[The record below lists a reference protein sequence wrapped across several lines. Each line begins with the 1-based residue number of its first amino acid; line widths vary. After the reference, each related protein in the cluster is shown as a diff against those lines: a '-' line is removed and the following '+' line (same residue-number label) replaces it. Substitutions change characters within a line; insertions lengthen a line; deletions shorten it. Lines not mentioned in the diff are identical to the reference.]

1 MHRIDTVN
9 ARPNQNG
16 AGKAGFNDNTDLAGQ
31 DATYLD
37 PAHLNAIQEEVATV
51 IEATGTP
58 LEKGTNNQLWTAL
71 NSFFASNTAL
81 DEVDSRLSTAITTL
95 AAAMQQAIINE
106 RNAERNRVWPVGK
119 GRYTT
124 HDGLNPADA
133 SHLGWGTWALD
144 AEMAGRVAVGAGSI
158 TIDYSAAIDD
168 AARPNVTRTFANGET
183 GGEIDHQQTPNEM
196 LTHKHSQDNVYNKFA
211 ALLIDVDA
219 DLVDGNASGGVFAAA
234 QVAGSFDASYLQV
247 ADISPAQATKMTE
260 QSIGNSEPFNIMQP
274 YCVVSVWL
282 RTG

>member
-37 PAHLNAIQEEVATV
+37 PAHLNAIQEEVSTV

-58 LEKGTNNQLWTAL
+58 LEKGTNHQLWTAL

-144 AEMAGRVAVGAGSI
+144 AEMGGRVAVGAGSI

-183 GGEIDHQQTPNEM
+183 GGEIDHKQQLAE
-196 LTHKHSQDNVYNKFA
+196 LKDHKHPLPIIDATGDVELNDEFDPDSYELTPYEDQVLFNDTLQTDNGYGMKLSDHGKA
-211 ALLIDVDA
+211 
-219 DLVDGNASGGVFAAA
+219 GG
-234 QVAGSFDASYLQV
+234 G
-247 ADISPAQATKMTE
+247 
-260 QSIGNSEPFNIMQP
+260 EPFNVMQP
-274 YCVVSVWL
+274 YRVVSVWL

>member
-37 PAHLNAIQEEVATV
+37 PAHLNAIQEEIATV

-58 LEKGTNNQLWTAL
+58 LEKGTNHQLWTAL

-81 DEVDSRLSTAITTL
+81 EEVDSRLSTAITTL
-95 AAAMQQAIINE
+95 AAAMQQAIITE

-124 HDGLNPADA
+124 YDGLNPADA
-133 SHLGWGTWALD
+133 SHLGWGTWELD
-144 AEMAGRVAVGAGSI
+144 AEMAGRVAVGAGV
-158 TIDYSAAIDD
+158 TIDD
-168 AARPNVTRTFANGET
+168 RGEERTFGVGDS
-183 GGEIDHQQTPNEM
+183 GGEFSHVQVEAEVYKHNHAPNELYTR
-196 LTHKHSQDNVYNKFA
+196 LTAYA
-211 ALLIDVDA
+211 GPALLSQFAPFSSATSANALNDYAGNNELQIAGFDNQDDTINKIKDV
-219 DLVDGNASGGVFAAA
+219 GEG
-234 QVAGSFDASYLQV
+234 
-247 ADISPAQATKMTE
+247 
-260 QSIGNSEPFNIMQP
+260 EPMNITQP
-274 YCVVSVWL
+274 YYVVSVWL